1 MAKPV
6 ICFSCKSLWRE
17 YARAIDGH
25 VESVR
30 LSHSGALSADSAALM
45 ESEGQERV
53 SLRNRQKARKAL
65 IEHQASHLVD
75 NGKTWRKLRTEEDR
89 DDRSRTDGDSGLR
102 VRNIRQRAR
111 VDRRRTG

>member
-6 ICFSCKSLWRE
+6 ICFTCKSLWRE

-30 LSHSGALSADSAALM
+30 QSHSGALIADSAALI

-53 SLRNRQKARKAL
+53 SLRGRQKARKAL

-75 NGKTWRKLRTEEDR
+75 NGKSWRRLRAEEEKDNR
-89 DDRSRTDGDSGLR
+89 LAKAA
-102 VRNIRQRAR
+102 AR
-111 VDRRRTG
+111 R